1 MCVKL
6 WSWSQFFFQNKLDI
20 IPALTDANLALRHEK
35 EKLDKD
41 LDQVREQLKELDPLR
56 EKLKKVEEKEE
67 KSEQLIKT
75 LKLEA
80 EQNETFW
87 QEELEKMKIEFGKQ
101 IADLQKTIEQQAE
114 QVRLTFLL

>member
-1 MCVKL
+1 MDKFTTELVSQSNSYLNIFLFIVIQLKL
-6 WSWSQFFFQNKLDI
+6 
-20 IPALTDANLALRHEK
+20 E
-35 EKLDKD
+35 
-41 LDQVREQLKELDPLR
+41 QVVEEACEQLKELDPLR

-80 EQNETFW
+80 EQNDKFW

-101 IADLQKTIEQQAE
+101 IADLQKTIELQAE
-114 QVRLTFLL
+114 QVRLTFSL

>member
-1 MCVKL
+1 MDKFTTELVSQSNSYLNIFLFIVIQLKL
-6 WSWSQFFFQNKLDI
+6 
-20 IPALTDANLALRHEK
+20 E
-35 EKLDKD
+35 
-41 LDQVREQLKELDPLR
+41 QVVEEACEQLKELDPLR

-80 EQNETFW
+80 EQNDKFW

>member
-1 MCVKL
+1 MDKFTTELVSQSNSYLNIFLFIVIQLKL
-6 WSWSQFFFQNKLDI
+6 
-20 IPALTDANLALRHEK
+20 E
-35 EKLDKD
+35 
-41 LDQVREQLKELDPLR
+41 QVVEEACEQLKELDPLR

>member
-1 MCVKL
+1 MDKFTTELISLSNSYLNIFLFIVIQLKL
-6 WSWSQFFFQNKLDI
+6 
-20 IPALTDANLALRHEK
+20 E
-35 EKLDKD
+35 
-41 LDQVREQLKELDPLR
+41 QVVEEACEQLKELDPLR

-80 EQNETFW
+80 EQNDKFL

>member
-1 MCVKL
+1 MDKFTTELVSQSNSYLNIFLFIVIQLKL
-6 WSWSQFFFQNKLDI
+6 
-20 IPALTDANLALRHEK
+20 E
-35 EKLDKD
+35 
-41 LDQVREQLKELDPLR
+41 QVVEEACEQLKELDPLR

-80 EQNETFW
+80 EQNEKFW

-101 IADLQKTIEQQAE
+101 IADLQKTIELQAE
-114 QVRLTFLL
+114 QVRLTFSL